1 VVALS
6 AILFALTW
14 TVVFGQMWFGQ
25 DPVLGSGAQTIASK
39 AKATKPRTGP
49 SKSRS
54 DSGSSASSSPTYY
67 IDPVTGE
74 IYLVPGGGGS
84 AGSAGSS
91 GSQASS
97 TPAPVITSS
106 S

>member
-1 VVALS
+1 MIALS

-14 TVVFGQMWFGQ
+14 TVVFGQMWIGQ
-25 DPVLGSGAQTIASK
+25 DPVLGSGAKTIASK
-39 AKATKPRTGP
+39 ATKPKTGP

-74 IYLVPGGGGS
+74 IYLVPSDGSS

-97 TPAPVITSS
+97 SPAPVITSS